1 MRNRKAYIS
10 IICFGWLF
18 CTLLFSGCGKTI
30 NNSPEVVEKEVSTQR
45 KEARESE
52 ETATAAVPEEE
63 KESQTEAQMKEQI
76 AVNTNREETV
86 FLCEDGIDLG
96 RAVHRCVS
104 DGENL
109 YLAYSEKDLYVLP
122 LGETQHKP
130 AGLVNPEGLMVC
142 SVTRDMEG
150 YLHLLMSSS
159 EFDRWYIWQLND
171 ALQVEKE
178 VDITACFDTKQI
190 PLWFMVDKNGNYY
203 LQWMMNRNGAI
214 VREDGTLLH
223 RTTTDSLGVSWIYEA
238 AVGMDGSVYLVYSLD
253 GESKEIGTLDTVR
266 GCLGEG
272 STYLSIPGSDTLS
285 AMAAGTD
292 TDILLFGPY
301 CGAWAYDSEK
311 GTFEQRVKLSEIGYG
326 EGVEYRPLN
335 FLADGRLLT
344 VGSAMESDEAVE
356 ELLLKYIPAGR

>member
-1 MRNRKAYIS
+1 MKLKS
-10 IICFGWLF
+10 IKKHKKHLVLGILLS
-18 CTLLFSGCGKTI
+18 TLLLTGCAKTT
-30 NNSPEVVEKEVSTQR
+30 NDPLE
-45 KEARESE
+45 
-52 ETATAAVPEEE
+52 VPEKTPSLEQENNQETVELVPSQSTDGE
-63 KESQTEAQMKEQI
+63 KESSKETVESI
-76 AVNTNREETV
+76 SIPVNSNREESV
-86 FLCEDGIDLG
+86 FLFEGGIDLG
-96 RAVHRCVS
+96 RAVHRCAS

-130 AGLVNPEGLMVC
+130 AGLVNPEGLTVC
-142 SVTRDMEG
+142 SVTMDMEG
-150 YLHLLMSSS
+150 QLHLLMATS
-159 EFDRWYIWQLND
+159 EFDGWYIWKLD
-171 ALQVEKE
+171 DMLQVEKE
-178 VDITACFDTKQI
+178 VDITACFDMKQI

-238 AVGMDGSVYLVYSLD
+238 AVGRDGSIYLVYSFD
-253 GESKEIGTLDTVR
+253 GESKEIGILDTSK
-266 GCLGEG
+266 GSLGEDR
-272 STYLSIPGSDTLS
+272 TPLVIPGSDTLS
-285 AMAAGTD
+285 AMATGTD
-292 TDILLFGPY
+292 TEILLFGPY

-344 VGSAMESDEAVE
+344 VGGTTE
-356 ELLLKYIPAGR
+356 EQVLKYIPAGR

>member
-1 MRNRKAYIS
+1 
-10 IICFGWLF
+10 
-18 CTLLFSGCGKTI
+18 
-30 NNSPEVVEKEVSTQR
+30 
-45 KEARESE
+45 
-52 ETATAAVPEEE
+52 
-63 KESQTEAQMKEQI
+63 
-76 AVNTNREETV
+76 
-86 FLCEDGIDLG
+86 
-96 RAVHRCVS
+96 
-104 DGENL
+104 
-109 YLAYSEKDLYVLP
+109 
-122 LGETQHKP
+122 
-130 AGLVNPEGLMVC
+130 MVC

-223 RTTTDSLGVSWIYEA
+223 RTTTDSLGISWIYEA
-238 AVGMDGSVYLVYSLD
+238 AVGNDGLIYLLYSPD
-253 GESKEIGTLDTVR
+253 GDGKEIGTLDTQS
-266 GCLGEG
+266 GCLRTDATE
-272 STYLSIPGSDTLS
+272 LVIPGDDAFS

-292 TDILLFGPY
+292 TEILVFGPY

-311 GTFEQRVKLSEIGYG
+311 GTFEQRIKLSDIGYE
-326 EGVEYRPLN
+326 EGVDYRPLN

-344 VGSAMESDEAVE
+344 EGSTTKE
-356 ELLLKYIPAGR
+356 ETLLKYIPVGR